1 MNIIAIDPGWN
12 GAVAFFTHSVLHST
26 SNCPSSREPIEM
38 VNIIEKYKAKKTVVY
53 IERVWSR
60 PYERGAFTFGKN
72 YGIWLGICNALD
84 LPIVKVLPKEWQSE
98 IGNRIPKEYQKRKQ
112 YFKRRAKTFAGSKH
126 KVTLKNAD
134 AICIGMY
141 ALKKEDK

>member
-1 MNIIAIDPGWN
+1 MVQIIN
-12 GAVAFFTHSVLHST
+12 
-26 SNCPSSREPIEM
+26 
-38 VNIIEKYKAKKTVVY
+38 KYKRKNTVVY

-84 LPIVKVLPKEWQSE
+84 LPIVKVLPKEWQS
-98 IGNRIPKEYQKRKQ
+98 IVGNRIPKEYQERKR
-112 YFKRRAKTFAGSKH
+112 YFKRRAQSFAGSKH

-141 ALKKEDK
+141 ALEVK